1 MILNKNNN
9 KTIKFQLVIFS
20 AIILMAF
27 TINGISVIKNFEI
40 LQDSIDNIMQY
51 NYKSVTVIQE
61 MIDYKDAENQVV
73 MQYLLESKELHLEKA
88 DLNQTMFLKKFEIAK
103 LNITEKGEKEVFLE
117 IQQSNEKQYR
127 LIKKIAKLKDKNE
140 AIAIY
145 NNEILPLYL
154 SIVNDS
160 RKAMQLNQESMVL
173 KHEIA
178 HKTAIG
184 SIKSTIITYIL
195 LFIFIIAYTIWYSE
209 KISIPLKKLID
220 RARRISVGDYSRS
233 IDIRGN
239 NEIAILSR
247 EFNNISEKL
256 SNSQMMNIK
265 KILREKKKIEAL
277 LESIDEGI
285 IVTDSENLISLFNA
299 TSEKIFSQN
308 ANEIVGTHIFEALKN
323 AEILASINA
332 AMEEDEYKRES
343 EIIIERANKKY
354 YYLLKSTALGLLEEN
369 QNFGVLTVLQ
379 DITRLREIDKLKSYF
394 VSTVS
399 HEFRTPLTSILMG
412 TSLLEENPKFL
423 ASEREILGAIKEES
437 QRLETLVENLLDLS
451 KMESGAIV
459 LELEEIKVASFIEEV
474 YKKFTFLSTQNG
486 INLEMKI
493 PENKELKVLADQ
505 NKLMIIFNNLISNA
519 IKWTIES
526 EKPNIKI
533 GYREENSNVIFFVE
547 DNGTGISFENQEKVF
562 DKFFHM
568 NNESSNRGIGLGL
581 SISREIIE
589 LHQGKIWIESK
600 LNVGATFLFSLK
612 KFA

>member
-9 KTIKFQLVIFS
+9 KTIKVQLVIFS

-51 NYKSVTVIQE
+51 NYKSVTAIQE

-88 DLNQTMFLKKFEIAK
+88 DLNQTMFLKKIEIAK
-103 LNITEKGEKEVFLE
+103 SNITEKGEKELFLE
-117 IQQSNEKQYR
+117 IQQSNEKEYR
-127 LIKKIAKLKDKNE
+127 LIKQITKLKDKNK

-160 RKAMQLNQESMVL
+160 RRAMQLNQESMVS

-195 LFIFIIAYTIWYSE
+195 LFIFIIAYTVWYSE

-239 NEIAILSR
+239 NEIAILAR

-323 AEILASINA
+323 SEILASINA

-343 EIIIERANKKY
+343 EIIIERANKKH

-379 DITRLREIDKLKSYF
+379 DITKLREIDKLKSYF

-459 LELEEIKVASFIEEV
+459 LELEEIKVVSFVEEV
-474 YKKFTFLSTQNG
+474 YKKFTFLANQNG
-486 INLEMKI
+486 INFEINI

-505 NKLMIIFNNLISNA
+505 NKLMIVFNNLISNA

>member
-9 KTIKFQLVIFS
+9 KTIKVQLVIFS

-51 NYKSVTVIQE
+51 NYKSVTAIQE

-103 LNITEKGEKEVFLE
+103 SNITEKGEKELFLE

-140 AIAIY
+140 AISIY

-160 RKAMQLNQESMVL
+160 RKAMQLNQESMVS

-239 NEIAILSR
+239 NEIAILAR

-323 AEILASINA
+323 SEILASINA

-343 EIIIERANKKY
+343 EIIIERANKKH

-379 DITRLREIDKLKSYF
+379 DITKLREIDKLKSYF

-459 LELEEIKVASFIEEV
+459 LELEEIKVVSFVEEV
-474 YKKFTFLSTQNG
+474 YKKFTFLANQNG
-486 INLEMKI
+486 INLEINI

-505 NKLMIIFNNLISNA
+505 NKLMIVFNNLISNA

-533 GYREENSNVIFFVE
+533 GCREENSNVIFFVE
-547 DNGTGISFENQEKVF
+547 DNGSGISFENQEKVF
-562 DKFFHM
+562 DRFFHM